1 MATSEFVPFGGQQVK
16 TVIVVS
22 SHKGNT
28 RRIADAIAEQ
38 LKSHGSSEVVPV
50 EAAASAVARDVDLL
64 FVGSPTEGHG
74 MTPEMRAYLDSLSV
88 GTVRDRPVAAFDTRL
103 AWPRILSGSAAD
115 NISSKLARLGAQVI
129 DPAGSFIVSA
139 APELQPGEIERAR
152 EWAESVAAQAGKV
165 AVPA

>member
-1 MATSEFVPFGGQQVK
+1 MRTL
-16 TVIVVS
+16 IVVS

-28 RRIADAIAEQ
+28 RRIAEAIAEQ

-50 EAAASAVARDVDLL
+50 EGAASSIERDVDLL
-64 FVGSPTEGHG
+64 LVGSPTEGHG

-88 GTVRDRPVAAFDTRL
+88 GTVRDRAVAAFDTRL

-115 NISSKLARLGAQVI
+115 GISSKLSRLGAQVI

-139 APELQPGEIERAR
+139 APELQPGELERAR
-152 EWAESVAAQAGKV
+152 EWAESVAAQVEPV
-165 AVPA
+165 AVQA